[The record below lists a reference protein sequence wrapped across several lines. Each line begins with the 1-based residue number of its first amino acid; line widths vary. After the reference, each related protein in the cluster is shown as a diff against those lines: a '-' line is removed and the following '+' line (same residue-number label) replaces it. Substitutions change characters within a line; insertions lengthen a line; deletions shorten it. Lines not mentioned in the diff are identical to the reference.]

1 MSGTKVVHLP
11 ESVTEEKTRHVP
23 MYRVLLHD
31 DDKTHIDFVVYVL
44 RAVFRKDEQEA
55 VAITLE
61 AHHNKVALVVV
72 EPLERAE
79 FHRDQ
84 VRSLARAKKFPLT
97 VTYEPEG

>member
-1 MSGTKVVHLP
+1 MGGTKVVHLP
-11 ESVTEEKTRHVP
+11 EPVTEEKTRHVP

-31 DDKTHIDFVVYVL
+31 DDKTYIGFVVYVL
-44 RAVFRKDEQEA
+44 KAIFRKDEQEA

-61 AHHNKVALVVV
+61 AHHRKVALIVV

-84 VRSLARAKKFPLT
+84 VRSLARAQGFPLT
-97 VTYEPEG
+97 VTYEPED

>member
-1 MSGTKVVHLP
+1 
-11 ESVTEEKTRHVP
+11 
-23 MYRVLLHD
+23 
-31 DDKTHIDFVVYVL
+31 L

>member
-1 MSGTKVVHLP
+1 MTIP
-11 ESVTEEKTRHVP
+11 EQSPGVVTENKTRHIP

-31 DDKTHIDFVVYVL
+31 DSKTHIDFVVWIML
-44 RAVFRKDEQEA
+44 TVFRKDEQEA

-61 AHHNKVALVVV
+61 AHRHKVALIVV

-84 VRSLARAKKFPLT
+84 VHSLARAQKFPLT
-97 VTYEPEG
+97 VTYEPEV